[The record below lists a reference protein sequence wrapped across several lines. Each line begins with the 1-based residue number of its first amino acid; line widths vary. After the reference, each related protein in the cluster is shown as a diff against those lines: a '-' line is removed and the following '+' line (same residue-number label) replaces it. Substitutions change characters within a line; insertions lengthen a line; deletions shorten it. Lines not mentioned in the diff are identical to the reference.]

1 MLCPNTLGLYYN
13 DSHAHQIR
21 VQLDFRL
28 TYLLPSLEQTE
39 RNINYLM
46 QNFTCTVSRKRLG
59 IVNSFQ
65 IAVPVCADRNIDINA
80 RTCER
85 QIILPCSFHEWTSSF
100 LVQRKIQ
107 YASRSSVFHL
117 RRSKAQ
123 TCTRSDPKPAVCLQR

>member
-13 DSHAHQIR
+13 DSHARQIR
-21 VQLDFRL
+21 VQLDFRF

-107 YASRSSVFHL
+107 YVVSQFGISS

-123 TCTRSDPKPAVCLQR
+123 TCTRSDPKPAVCLQL